1 MAYRGQRAARNG
13 DPIDKLVQY
22 IVLSKVLGGFRILL
36 KVKISEIN
44 GTETY
49 WERIKKC
56 TT

>member
-22 IVLSKVLGGFRILL
+22 IVLSKVLRGIRILL

-49 WERIKKC
+49 
-56 TT
+56 